1 MKSSPATRRLP
12 VGVIVGTRPEAVK
25 LAPVISALARSRTLR
40 PVTINT
46 CQHRHMVA
54 QILTDFGI
62 ASDFFLD
69 VMRPRQT
76 LSGLT
81 SRLCGAMGEFLSHH
95 RLGAVLVQGDTTS
108 AFVGGLCAFYYKIP
122 VGHVEAGLRS
132 GDMYS
137 PFPEE
142 INRRMLGVLAT
153 WHFAPTNRSRDALL
167 AENIDPRSIHVC
179 GNTVVDALHYMIR
192 RMKAYGGIRRPKP
205 DDRRLVLITC
215 HRRENLGA
223 PMASVARA
231 VERLARAH
239 PEADFI
245 LPVHPN
251 PAVREVIAP
260 VLRALPNV
268 CLTKPMDYDQFLSYL
283 VRAHVVLSDSGGVQE
298 EATSLGKPVLL
309 LRRETERPE
318 GIEAGVVK
326 MVGTD
331 EDRIYRLAHQL
342 LASPKA
348 WAAMAR
354 GSEVFGDG
362 KSARRI
368 VAILERSFRGET
380 VPRGNSPKPAAPR
393 SGRTKTPDNRRS
405 PRQIPG
411 RTRSGKKASS

>member
-1 MKSSPATRRLP
+1 MKHPATSPRLP

-54 QILTDFGI
+54 QILADFGI
-62 ASDFFLD
+62 ASDFYLD

-81 SRLCGAMGEFLSHH
+81 SRLSSAMGEFFAHH
-95 RLGAVLVQGDTTS
+95 RIRAILVQGDTTS
-108 AFVGGLCAFYYKIP
+108 AFVGGLCAFYHKIP

-142 INRRMLGVLAT
+142 INRRMIGVLAT
-153 WHFAPTNRSRDALL
+153 WHFAPTGRSRDALL
-167 AENIDPRSIHVC
+167 AENTPRRSIYVC

-192 RMKAYGGIRRPKP
+192 RMKATGPSRRRTAHA
-205 DDRRLVLITC
+205 RRLVLVTC

-231 VERLARAH
+231 VERLAHAH
-239 PEADFI
+239 PDTDFV

-260 VLRALPNV
+260 VLRSLPNV
-268 CLTKPMDYDQFLSYL
+268 CLTEPMDYDDFLSHL
-283 VRAHVVLSDSGGVQE
+283 VRAHIVLSDSGGVQE

-326 MVGTD
+326 MTGTD
-331 EDRIYRLAHQL
+331 EDRIYNLAHKL
-342 LASPKA
+342 LTSRKA

-354 GSEVFGDG
+354 GSKVFGDG
-362 KSARRI
+362 KSSRRI
-368 VAILERSFRGET
+368 VSILERSLKEK
-380 VPRGNSPKPAAPR
+380 PSDSSPKPAAPR
-393 SGRTKTPDNRRS
+393 SGRKKTPDIRRS
-405 PRQIPG
+405 PLQSPRPAG
-411 RTRSGKKASS
+411 SGKKASS

>member
-1 MKSSPATRRLP
+1 MKSSPAAKRIP

-54 QILTDFGI
+54 QILADFGI
-62 ASDFFLD
+62 ASDYFLD

-76 LSGLT
+76 LWGLT
-81 SRLCGAMGEFLSHH
+81 SRLSEAMGEFLSHH

-108 AFVGGLCAFYYKIP
+108 AFVGGLCAFYHKIP

-132 GDMYS
+132 GDVYS

-142 INRRMLGVLAT
+142 VNRSMLGVLAT

-167 AENIDPRSIHVC
+167 AENISPRSIHVC
-179 GNTVVDALHYMIR
+179 GNTVVDALHFMIR
-192 RMKAYGGIRRPKP
+192 RMKASGGIIRPKP
-205 DDRRLVLITC
+205 GDRRLVLITC

-231 VERLARAH
+231 VERLAVVH
-239 PEADFI
+239 PETDFV

-251 PAVREVIAP
+251 PAVREVIGP
-260 VLRALPNV
+260 VLQALPNV
-268 CLTKPMDYDQFLSYL
+268 RLTEPMDYDDFLSHL

-318 GIEAGVVK
+318 GIEAGVVR

-331 EDRIYRLAHQL
+331 ENRIYRLAHQL
-342 LASPKA
+342 LSSPDA

-354 GSEVFGDG
+354 GSKVFGDG
-362 KSARRI
+362 KSSRRI
-368 VAILERSFRGET
+368 VSILERSLKAKQG
-380 VPRGNSPKPAAPR
+380 PRDSSPKPAAPR
-393 SGRTKTPDNRRS
+393 SGRTKKPDTRRS
-405 PRQIPG
+405 PRQSPG
-411 RTRSGKKASS
+411 RARSGKQASS

>member
-1 MKSSPATRRLP
+1 MNKPPPTPRMP

-54 QILTDFGI
+54 QILADFGI
-62 ASDFFLD
+62 ASDYHLD

-76 LSGLT
+76 LDGLT
-81 SRLCGAMGEFLSHH
+81 SRLAAAMGEFFAHH
-95 RLGAVLVQGDTTS
+95 RIRAVLVQGDTTS
-108 AFVGGLCAFYYKIP
+108 AFVGGLCAFYHKIP

-142 INRRMLGVLAT
+142 ANRRMIGVLAT
-153 WHFAPTNRSRDALL
+153 WHFAPTGRSRDALL
-167 AENIDPRSIHVC
+167 AENTPRRSIHVC

-192 RMKAYGGIRRPKP
+192 RMKATGPSRRRKMR
-205 DDRRLVLITC
+205 DRRLVLITC

-231 VERLARAH
+231 VERLALAH
-239 PEADFI
+239 PDTDFV

-260 VLRALPNV
+260 VLRSLPNV
-268 CLTKPMDYDQFLSYL
+268 RLTEPMDYDEFLSHL

-326 MVGTD
+326 MTGTD
-331 EDRIYRLAHQL
+331 EDRIYRVAHRL
-342 LASPKA
+342 LTSRKA

-354 GSEVFGDG
+354 GSKVFGDG

-368 VAILERSFRGET
+368 VGILERSLKEKPPGS
-380 VPRGNSPKPAAPR
+380 SPAPAAPR
-393 SGRTKTPDNRRS
+393 SGRKKTPDTRRS
-405 PRQIPG
+405 PR
-411 RTRSGKKASS
+411 RSPRPAGSGTKASS

>member
-1 MKSSPATRRLP
+1 MKQPARTSRLP

-25 LAPVISALARSRTLR
+25 LAPVIRALAQSRTLR

-54 QILTDFGI
+54 QILADFGI
-62 ASDFFLD
+62 ASDFHLD

-76 LSGLT
+76 LAGLT
-81 SRLCGAMGEFLSHH
+81 SRLAQAMGDFFAHH
-95 RLGAVLVQGDTTS
+95 KIRAILVQGDTTS
-108 AFVGGLCAFYYKIP
+108 AFVGGLCAFYHKIP

-167 AENIDPRSIHVC
+167 AENTAPRSIHVC

-192 RMKAYGGIRRPKP
+192 RLKVPGQTRERSAHQ
-205 DDRRLVLITC
+205 RRLVLITC

-231 VERLARAH
+231 VERLALAH
-239 PEADFI
+239 PDTDFV

-260 VLRALPNV
+260 VLRSLRNV
-268 CLTKPMDYDQFLSYL
+268 RLTEPMDYDEFLSHL
-283 VRAHVVLSDSGGVQE
+283 VRAHIVLSDSGGVQE

-326 MVGTD
+326 MTGTD
-331 EDRIYRLAHQL
+331 EDRIYNFAHKL
-342 LASPKA
+342 LTSRKA

-354 GSEVFGDG
+354 GSKVFGDG
-362 KSARRI
+362 KSSRRI
-368 VAILERSFRGET
+368 VTILERSLREK
-380 VPRGNSPKPAAPR
+380 PAAPGNSPKPAAPR
-393 SGRTKTPDNRRS
+393 AGRKKKPDTRRS
-405 PRQIPG
+405 PRQSP
-411 RTRSGKKASS
+411 RPARSGKKASS